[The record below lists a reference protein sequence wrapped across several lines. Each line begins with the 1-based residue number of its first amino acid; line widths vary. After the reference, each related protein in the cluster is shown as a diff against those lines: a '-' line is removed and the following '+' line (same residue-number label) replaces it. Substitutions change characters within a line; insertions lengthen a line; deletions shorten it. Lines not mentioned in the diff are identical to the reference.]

1 MTPKLIS
8 EGEVINGSSTNGY
21 YELNGIHD
29 NEILNESLNGSYTNG
44 HNELNGIHDESLFT
58 MQGFGTRAIHIG
70 QEPDPYTGAVI
81 PPISLSTTFKQS
93 SIGNHKGYEY
103 SRSSN
108 PTRSAFEQAI
118 ASLEK
123 GKYGIAFSSGSAVT
137 ATIVTTIGTG
147 GHIISVNDVYGGTNR
162 YFSKVASTQGISTT
176 FTDLLN
182 PHNIESA
189 FRPDTKIVWVET
201 PTNPTLRLVD
211 IQKVA
216 QITHNHGAILVVD
229 NTFMSPYFQNP
240 LELGADIVVHSVTK
254 YINGHSDVVM
264 GVAVMN
270 DNSIYEKLRF
280 LQNAMGAVP
289 SPFDS
294 WLANRGL
301 KTLHVR
307 MRQHQENALAIGK
320 FLENNDK
327 VEEVIYPGLE
337 SHPQHDLAKKQA
349 KGFGGMLSFRI
360 KGGFEAADSFLR
372 NIKLFTLAESLGG
385 VESLAE
391 HPAKMTH
398 AALTPEHREAVGVT
412 DNLIR
417 LSVGIEEVTDLIADL
432 QQALE
437 IAVPNNVKRI

>member
-1 MTPKLIS
+1 MTPNLIT
-8 EGEVINGSSTNGY
+8 EGEIFNGSSTNGY
-21 YELNGIHD
+21 HELNGVHD
-29 NEILNESLNGSYTNG
+29 GSYSNG
-44 HNELNGIHDESLFT
+44 HSELNDVPLIAE
-58 MQGFGTRAIHIG
+58 QGFGTRAIHVG
-70 QEPDPYTGAVI
+70 QDPDPYTGAVI

-93 SIGNHKGYEY
+93 SIGAHKGYEY

-108 PTRSAFEQAI
+108 PTRSAFEQSI

-123 GKYGIAFSSGSAVT
+123 AKYGIAFSSGSAAT

-147 GHIISVNDVYGGTNR
+147 GHIISVSDVYGGTNR

-176 FTDLLN
+176 FVDLID
-182 PHNIESA
+182 PQNIEPV

-201 PTNPTLRLVD
+201 PTNPTLRLID

-240 LELGADIVVHSVTK
+240 IELGADIVVHSVTK

-270 DNSIYEKLRF
+270 DETIYEKVKF
-280 LQNAMGAVP
+280 LQNAIGAVP

-307 MRQHQENALAIGK
+307 MKQHQENALTIAK
-320 FLENNDK
+320 FLESSDK

-337 SHPQHDLAKKQA
+337 SHPQHDLAKKQTR
-349 KGFGGMLSFRI
+349 GFGGMLSFRI
-360 KGGFEAADSFLR
+360 KGGFEAADTFLR
-372 NIKLFTLAESLGG
+372 S

-391 HPAKMTH
+391 HPARMTH
-398 AALTPEHREAVGVT
+398 ASLTPEHRETVGVT

-417 LSVGIEEVTDLIADL
+417 LSVGIEEVTDLIADV

-437 IAVPNNVKRI
+437 IA